1 MTQTQRTG
9 QNNDGPGA
17 ARRAATTPAH
27 RLPVI
32 DKSKVDPQVRAAGE
46 GMEAMFIDY
55 MMKVMRET
63 VPKSDMDLESPAT
76 EIYRGMLDAETSQRA
91 AKSGGVGIADQIIAY
106 LESQKYTLPRGEMG
120 GEMGRPPSPQGIQR
134 VAQQAVKTVS
144 PESPRSNEASADA
157 TMSNP
162 GAHAANGI
170 GGTTHENY

>member
-1 MTQTQRTG
+1 MSAPIGSYPTLPPILNNG
-9 QNNDGPGA
+9 NNDSQSAGA

-76 EIYRGMLDAETSQRA
+76 DIYRGMLDAENAQRA

-106 LESQKYTLPRGEMG
+106 LESEKYTLPKGQHAPGVGNYG
-120 GEMGRPPSPQGIQR
+120 GSKGND
-134 VAQQAVKTVS
+134 AF
-144 PESPRSNEASADA
+144 ASASKSGPENTSA
-157 TMSNP
+157 P
-162 GAHAANGI
+162 AANGI
-170 GGTTHENY
+170 GGTTHENQ